1 MSTHP
6 HYARPEP
13 TPDQP
18 TTETPSTQSTQST
31 AETSSPA
38 TASDRAPATFSRTQ
52 SDRLQNL
59 IDEWNTAFAADGSS
73 AE

>member
-18 TTETPSTQSTQST
+18 TTETPSTRST
-31 AETSSPA
+31 AEPSSPA
-38 TASDRAPATFSRTQ
+38 ASDRAPATFSRTQ

>member
-6 HYARPEP
+6 HYAKPEP

-18 TTETPSTQSTQST
+18 TTETPSTQPTTET
-31 AETSSPA
+31 ASPA
-38 TASDRAPATFSRTQ
+38 TASDRAPATFSRTR

-73 AE
+73 TE

>member
-1 MSTHP
+1 MSTRSHT
-6 HYARPEP
+6 HATRTDP
-13 TPDQP
+13 TPDQQP
-18 TTETPSTQSTQST
+18 TETTHSTPR
-31 AETSSPA
+31 SSHP

-52 SDRLQNL
+52 NDRLQNL

>member
-18 TTETPSTQSTQST
+18 TTETPSTRST
-31 AETSSPA
+31 AEPSSSA
-38 TASDRAPATFSRTQ
+38 ASDRAPATFSRTHT
-52 SDRLQNL
+52 DRLQNL